1 MVDIWTAVEIGITIG
16 GLSVFAIFVAGSK
29 YLQSKRPKS
38 LKKILDDLYLNMIV
52 GDQRTLNITIKRE
65 KRKMKLVSYRLVSE
79 LYDNVEKEN
88 KNENHNEKDKTN

>member
-1 MVDIWTAVEIGITIG
+1 MTDIWTAVEIGITIG
-16 GLSVFAIFVAGSK
+16 GLSVFAIFIGASK

-65 KRKMKLVSYRLVSE
+65 KHKMKLISYRLVSE
-79 LYDNVEKEN
+79 LYDNIEKEN
-88 KNENHNEKDKTN
+88 KNNL